1 MATATRKRKAA
12 NGLNESTKRFR
23 VERPLSPSGQL
34 QLSNR
39 QLPESSLEPGTTHP
53 PLELE
58 EEDEDYDYKQD
69 RSESFDEEEIV
80 DTPVTPFSPPARKKF
95 PSELKTI
102 ECTYEG
108 CSKTFNRP
116 ARLTAHLRS
125 HTNER
130 PYVCSYEGCDKAYL
144 TDKHLQTHVK
154 GSHTHE
160 RSYHCDWEGCDK
172 SFLTSTRLKR
182 HKEAHKGHERFRC
195 TAYLPCNQTFRKH
208 QTLQRHIRS
217 EHLELTPYPCTYIDP
232 ITSEPCNA
240 GFDGPVGLRKHEE
253 RVHGA
258 AQFFCPQCT
267 ITGAVS
273 PDGTP
278 LHLGFTTEAQLQS
291 HARKEHANCP
301 FCDLKCSSQRE
312 LQNHIDSQHSGK
324 SLEERKKISCTYVG
338 CNKKFTKSGNLKIH
352 IRTAHLGERY
362 ICGTFDLSSHPD
374 VGDFDPADS
383 CGKDFVSKVNL
394 IDHIRTAHLGLPSV
408 INANRKKFDSDEED
422 FIETDRDEYVE
433 RPKKKTKKRAKKT
446 SATEIDHLLGTDPNR
461 NISCLVPNCQ
471 HKFIRDYDLQ
481 VHMRNAHQSMDLDP
495 NLAFPAFEGA
505 FEFLEGDDRDFGR
518 GFAGGIGGEEG
529 REGMDALYDQADIDW
544 ELQRR
549 ALEGGP
555 FWVGADEELQNNFGG
570 DQDDWT
576 QEEIEMRRLVGGT

>member
-1 MATATRKRKAA
+1 MPTATKKRKASS
-12 NGLNESTKRFR
+12 GLDESAKRLR
-23 VERPLSPSGQL
+23 VEKPLPRSNEL
-34 QLSNR
+34 QLLN
-39 QLPESSLEPGTTHP
+39 LEVLESSLKIGTSNQ

-58 EEDEDYDYKQD
+58 EDDEEDDYKQ
-69 RSESFDEEEIV
+69 SKLGSSDEEETA
-80 DTPVTPFSPPARKKF
+80 DTPVTPFSPARKKF

-102 ECTYEG
+102 KCTYGG
-108 CSKTFNRP
+108 CTKTFNRP

-130 PYVCSYEGCDKAYL
+130 PYVCAYEGCDKAYL
-144 TDKHLQTHVK
+144 TDKHLQTHIK

-195 TAYLPCNQTFRKH
+195 TAYPPCNQTFRKH

-217 EHLELTPYPCTYIDP
+217 DHLELAPYSCTYIDP

-240 GFDGPVGLRKHEE
+240 GFDGAVGLRKHEE

-267 ITGAVS
+267 IPGAFS
-273 PDGTP
+273 PNGTAI
-278 LHLGFTTEAQLQS
+278 HLGFATDTQLQS
-291 HARKEHANCP
+291 HVRKEHANCP

-312 LQNHIDSQHSGK
+312 LQNHIDGQHSGK

-338 CNKKFTKSGNLKIH
+338 CNKKFTKPGNLKIH
-352 IRTAHLGERY
+352 IRTAHMGERY

-374 VGDFDPADS
+374 VEDFDPADS

-394 IDHIRTAHLGLPSV
+394 IDHIRTAHLGLPSAV
-408 INANRKKFDSDEED
+408 NANRKKNVADSDD
-422 FIETDRDEYVE
+422 FIETDEDEYIE
-433 RPKKKTKKRAKKT
+433 RPKKNTKRRAKKAK
-446 SATEIDHLLGTDPNR
+446 ATEIDQLLGTDPNR
-461 NISCLVPNCQ
+461 NIFCLIPTCS

-481 VHMRNAHQSMDLDP
+481 VHLRTVHESMDPDP
-495 NLAFPAFEGA
+495 SLAFPDFESAFQ
-505 FEFLEGDDRDFGR
+505 FPGDDQ
-518 GFAGGIGGEEG
+518 GIGPGLAEGMGGEEG
-529 REGMDALYDQADIDW
+529 REEMDASYNQADIDW

-549 ALEGGP
+549 ALEGGA
-555 FWVGADEELQNNFGG
+555 FWIGADEEVQNDFGG
-570 DQDDWT
+570 GEDEWT
-576 QEEIEMRRLVGGT
+576 QGEMEMRRLVGDI